1 MPSPSL
7 RSRIALTLAAAILT
21 AGFAAEPASA
31 RTAKP
36 PLHGR
41 HWMAVTGKPLAATAG
56 AMMFQKGGN
65 AVDATC
71 AMLAAVCT
79 MWDTLGWGGET
90 QALIW
95 NPKTGKVIA
104 IDALGVA
111 PTGAT
116 PEFFHAKGMEYP
128 PEYGPLAAVTPGTPG
143 GLLVMLAEYGKLS
156 LAEVLGPALQMA
168 DGYPI
173 EAQLANTIEHE
184 KAHIKEWPASRATL
198 LPHLGEAWEAPH
210 AGEVFRQPDLLAT
223 LRKLVEAEHQALAAG
238 KSRKE
243 AILAGYDRFYKG
255 DIAAELARG
264 TREQGGLITQEDLA
278 HWQVR
283 IEEPVKTNYKGT
295 DVYKLTSWT
304 QGPAMLE
311 SLNLLEPM
319 DLRGMGFNS
328 ARYIHTIYQV
338 MNLAFADRDFYY
350 GDPYF
355 PPEQPLQT
363 LLSKGYADAR
373 RKEIDWNRNNPAVK
387 PGDPYAFAG
396 KENPYKSLLDKWGTP
411 AAAKKYTQPQNSS
424 MTFDESF
431 RAGTTSIIAADEE
444 GWVVSATPSG
454 GWTPAFIA
462 GHTGV
467 GLSQR
472 MQSFVLDEA
481 QGPFNVLM
489 PGKKP
494 RVTLTPTLAAKGGKP
509 WLAAAVQGGDTQDQ
523 NLLQLFLDITE
534 FGMTVQEATEAP
546 NINSYQM
553 HSSFGNH
560 ESIPGRITVHA
571 STPPWVRQELQKMGY
586 KVEVEDRTSGP
597 INAILLDHEHGTL
610 WGGSS
615 DYGEDYGIGW

>member
-1 MPSPSL
+1 MTSSSFRRPA
-7 RSRIALTLAAAILT
+7 ALALAAVILV
-21 AGFAAEPASA
+21 AVFIAEPVSA

-128 PEYGPLAAVTPGTPG
+128 PEFGPLAAVTPGTPG

-156 LAEVLGPALQMA
+156 LADVLGPALQMA

-238 KSRKE
+238 KNRKE
-243 AILAGYDRFYKG
+243 AILVAYDRFYKG

-264 TREQGGLITQEDLA
+264 TREQGGLITPEDLA

-328 ARYIHTIYQV
+328 ARYIHTLYQV

-373 RKEIDWNRNNPAVK
+373 RKEINRKRNNPAVK

-396 KENPYKSLLDKWGTP
+396 KENPT
-411 AAAKKYTQPQNSS
+411 
-424 MTFDESF
+424 
-431 RAGTTSIIAADEE
+431 RACWKNGER
-444 GWVVSATPSG
+444 P
-454 GWTPAFIA
+454 
-462 GHTGV
+462 
-467 GLSQR
+467 
-472 MQSFVLDEA
+472 
-481 QGPFNVLM
+481 
-489 PGKKP
+489 P
-494 RVTLTPTLAAKGGKP
+494 RRR
-509 WLAAAVQGGDTQDQ
+509 
-523 NLLQLFLDITE
+523 
-534 FGMTVQEATEAP
+534 
-546 NINSYQM
+546 NIRS
-553 HSSFGNH
+553 H
-560 ESIPGRITVHA
+560 RIH
-571 STPPWVRQELQKMGY
+571 P
-586 KVEVEDRTSGP
+586 
-597 INAILLDHEHGTL
+597 
-610 WGGSS
+610 
-615 DYGEDYGIGW
+615 

>member
-1 MPSPSL
+1 MTYPN
-7 RSRIALTLAAAILT
+7 SRRRAMLTLAVVILT
-21 AGFAAEPASA
+21 AGFGARPGTA

-71 AMLAAVCT
+71 AMLAAVCP

-116 PEFFHAKGMEYP
+116 PEFFHAKGMEFP

-156 LAEVLGPALQMA
+156 LADVLAPAMQMA
-168 DGYPI
+168 EGYPI

-184 KAHIKEWPASRATL
+184 KAHIKQWPASRATF
-198 LPHLGEAWEAPH
+198 LPHLGETWEAPH

-223 LRKLVEAEHQALAAG
+223 LRKLVEAERQALSAG

-243 AILAGYDRFYKG
+243 AILAAYDRFYKG
-255 DIAAELARG
+255 DVAAELARG

-278 HWQVR
+278 RWQVR
-283 IEEPVKTNYKGT
+283 IEEPVKTTYKGI

-304 QGPAMLE
+304 QGPAMLQ

-328 ARYIHTIYQV
+328 ARYIHTLYQV

-373 RKEIDWNRNNPAVK
+373 RKEIDWKRNDPAVK

-396 KENPYKSLLDKWGTP
+396 KENPYKSLLEKWGTP
-411 AAAKKYTQPQNSS
+411 GTAKKYTQPQNSS

-481 QGPFNVLM
+481 QGPFNVLK

-494 RVTLTPTLAAKGGKP
+494 RVTLTPTLAVKDGKP

-546 NINSYQM
+546 NVTSYQM

-560 ESIPGRITVHA
+560 ESQPGRITVHA
-571 STPPWVRQELQKMGY
+571 STPPWVRQEHQKMGY

-610 WGGSS
+610 WGRSS
-615 DYGEDYGIGW
+615 DSGEDYGIGW

>member
-21 AGFAAEPASA
+21 TAFVAEPGSA

-128 PEYGPLAAVTPGTPG
+128 PEFGPLAAVTPGTPG

-156 LAEVLGPALQMA
+156 LADVLGPALQMA

-173 EAQLANTIEHE
+173 EAQLANTIERE

-223 LRKLVEAEHQALAAG
+223 LRKLVEAERQALATG
-238 KSRKE
+238 KNRKE
-243 AILAGYDRFYKG
+243 AILAAYDRFYKG

-264 TREQGGLITQEDLA
+264 TREQGGLITAEDLA

-304 QGPAMLE
+304 QGPAMLQ

-373 RKEIDWNRNNPAVK
+373 RKEIDWKRNNPAVK
-387 PGDPYAFAG
+387 PGDPYEFAG
-396 KENPYKSLLDKWGTP
+396 KENPYKSLLEKWGTP
-411 AAAKKYTQPQNSS
+411 GAAKKYTQPQNSS

-481 QGPFNVLM
+481 QSPFNVLK

-494 RVTLTPTLAAKGGKP
+494 RVTLTPTLAVKDGKP

-597 INAILLDHEHGTL
+597 INAILLDHEHSTL

>member
-1 MPSPSL
+1 MTSPSF
-7 RSRIALTLAAAILT
+7 RRRVALTLAAAILT
-21 AGFAAEPASA
+21 AGFGARPVSA

-156 LAEVLGPALQMA
+156 LADVLGPALQMA

-173 EAQLANTIEHE
+173 EAQLANTIERE

-198 LPHLGEAWEAPH
+198 LPHLGEKWEAPH

-223 LRKLVEAEHQALAAG
+223 LRKLVEAERQALAAG
-238 KSRKE
+238 KSRKD

-264 TREQGGLITQEDLA
+264 TREQGGLITPEDLA
-278 HWQVR
+278 RWQVR

-304 QGPAMLE
+304 QGPAMLQ

-373 RKEIDWNRNNPAVK
+373 RKEIDWKRNNPAVK

-396 KENPYKSLLDKWGTP
+396 KENPYKSLLEKWGTP
-411 AAAKKYTQPQNSS
+411 GAAKKYTQPQNSS

-481 QGPFNVLM
+481 QSPFNVLM

-494 RVTLTPTLAAKGGKP
+494 RVTLTPTLAVKDGKP

-586 KVEVEDRTSGP
+586 KVEAEDRTSGP